1 MLFSRLGVL
10 VSKIYETLT
19 PIIASII
26 RILKSTGY
34 WFRPLVQSLMAVL
47 YSKKSNS
54 DLTGNAVPIE
64 IIKIKTS
71 ETSATIIGNI
81 ESSGLKS
88 AFIELPE
95 DAYEF
100 ERLDHWL
107 RIAAY
112 ARRTGFV
119 PIIVSRNNRIRK
131 SAKSTGL
138 ETRTLPIEGFGN
150 LLDSLLRPLN
160 VGRVRSLSSNTL
172 LTIVTTAIFGLT
184 VLWILNSVPRAEV
197 RFNPPTTSRTIDT
210 ILTVTDTT
218 NGSDIANRRIAG
230 LAVRTEVSA
239 TVVVKTTGID
249 DSGDETSLVV
259 LEFTNSSSK
268 PYSLAKG
275 FQVRTED
282 YLSFAIIEDVVVGPG
297 EVVLVSAL
305 CGIAGEIGN
314 VTANTLTIGIL
325 PTEITVTNPEPALGG
340 TDNSW
345 SIVSPDDV
353 LQAHVH
359 AQSVLRAR
367 GIDELRALNLG
378 ELVSTTV
385 ASPVFSQ
392 QARQDIGDPSD
403 IFVMDYV
410 IIATG
415 LVVSPDEAR
424 RVTRTIFST
433 TLLPAEELIRI
444 SQIELI
450 DSPDLGK
457 DKVRIRATAEIADL
471 SHWIEDVNDFLPG
484 KSTEAAGSFLQARLE
499 LTESPDIQITPN
511 FLRRTSLPTSPGKI
525 TLVLQ

>member
-1 MLFSRLGVL
+1 
-10 VSKIYETLT
+10 VSKAYKKFALIS
-19 PIIASII
+19 AAII
-26 RILKSTGY
+26 RTLKSMGY
-34 WFRPLVQSLMAVL
+34 WFRPLIQGLVTAL
-47 YSKKSNS
+47 YSRKSNS
-54 DLTGNAVPIE
+54 ELTGDAAPIE
-64 IIKIKTS
+64 IIEIETS
-71 ETSATIIGNI
+71 DTSATVIGKI
-81 ESSGLKS
+81 ESSGLNS

-95 DAYEF
+95 NAYEF

-119 PIIVSRNNRIRK
+119 PIIVSRNTRIRK

-138 ETRTLPIEGFGN
+138 KTRTLPMEGFGDM
-150 LLDSLLRPLN
+150 LDSLLKPLK

-172 LTIVTTAIFGLT
+172 LTLVTTVTFGLT
-184 VLWILNSVPRAEV
+184 LLWIFNSVPRAEV

-210 ILTVTDTT
+210 ILTVTDIA
-218 NGSDIANRRIAG
+218 NGNDIANRRIVG
-230 LAVRTEVSA
+230 IAVRREVSA

-282 YLSFAIIEDVVVGPG
+282 YLSFAIIEDVIVGPG

-314 VTANTLTIGIL
+314 VTADTLTIGIL
-325 PTEITVTNPEPALGG
+325 PTEIAVTNPEPAFGG

-359 AQSVLRAR
+359 AQSVLRAK
-367 GIDELRALNLG
+367 GIHELRDLNLG
-378 ELVSTTV
+378 ELISTTV
-385 ASPVFSQ
+385 ATPVFSQ
-392 QARQDIGDPSD
+392 QARQNIGDPSD

-433 TLLPAEELIRI
+433 TLSPAEELVRI

-450 DSPDLGK
+450 DSPNLGK
-457 DKVRIRATAEIADL
+457 DKVRLRATAEVADL

-484 KSTEAAGSFLQARLE
+484 KSTEQAEWFLWDRLD
-499 LTESPDIQITPN
+499 LIDSPDIQITPN
-511 FLRRTSLPTSPGKI
+511 FLRRTSLPRDPGKI